1 MSGHAIH
8 KPYQRIHD
16 HPVRIQV
23 PQNQIIM
30 NVEKYMANQL
40 KIFDYDQVLE
50 VLSKTVLNL
59 AIEATLQLQAIVY
72 HIGCHP
78 FQKHYKSSVR

>member
-8 KPYQRIHD
+8 KPYQHIHD

-30 NVEKYMANQL
+30 SVEKYMANQL
-40 KIFDYDQVLE
+40 KIFNYNQVFE
-50 VLSKTVLNL
+50 VLSKTVLKL
-59 AIEATLQLQAIVY
+59 AIEATFQLQAIVY
-72 HIGCHP
+72 HIGCYP
-78 FQKHYKSSVR
+78 FHKHYKSSV

>member
-8 KPYQRIHD
+8 KPYQHIHD

-30 NVEKYMANQL
+30 SVEKYMANQL
-40 KIFDYDQVLE
+40 KIFNYNQVFE
-50 VLSKTVLNL
+50 VLSKTVLKL
-59 AIEATLQLQAIVY
+59 AIEATFQLQAIVY
-72 HIGCHP
+72 HIGCYP
-78 FQKHYKSSVR
+78 FHKHHKSSV

>member
-8 KPYQRIHD
+8 KPYQHIHD

-30 NVEKYMANQL
+30 SVEKYMANQL
-40 KIFDYDQVLE
+40 KTFNYNQVFE
-50 VLSKTVLNL
+50 VLSKTVLKL
-59 AIEATLQLQAIVY
+59 AIEATFQLQAIVY
-72 HIGCHP
+72 HIGCYP
-78 FQKHYKSSVR
+78 FHKHYKSSV

>member
-8 KPYQRIHD
+8 KPYQHIHD

-30 NVEKYMANQL
+30 SVEKYMANQL
-40 KIFDYDQVLE
+40 KIFNYNQVFE
-50 VLSKTVLNL
+50 VLSKTVLKL
-59 AIEATLQLQAIVY
+59 AIEATFQLQAIVY
-72 HIGCHP
+72 HIGCYP
-78 FQKHYKSSVR
+78 FHKHYKSSVW

>member
-8 KPYQRIHD
+8 KPYQCIHD

-59 AIEATLQLQAIVY
+59 AIEATFQLQAIVY

-78 FQKHYKSSVR
+78 FQKHYKSSV